1 MSDEANKGEL
11 PLPKS
16 GIAKVWF
23 SIAHPRNSLVPIPT
37 SGLDCHQ
44 AVKRVCPS
52 SCVISNSQE

>member
-16 GIAKVWF
+16 SIAKAWF

-37 SGLDCHQ
+37 SWLGCHQ
-44 AVKRVCPS
+44 EVKRVCPS
-52 SCVISNSQE
+52 SCVI